1 MSIGTDIFDTKI
13 INKGEIMKE
22 YIKEIQIG
30 NVLVPN
36 NVFLA
41 PMAGVT
47 DLPFR
52 YICHKYGG
60 ICYAPT
66 EMVSAKGLVYQD
78 KRTHK
83 IMDMYEG
90 ENPKVVQIFGSD
102 TEVLVE
108 VVKRLNESDNVDII
122 DINMGCPAPKIV
134 KNGDGSK
141 LLENLEKV
149 EEIIRAVM
157 EVAKKP
163 VTIKTRKGYFK
174 DKPTAVEVAKLCEK
188 YGVSAICVHGRS
200 KEEYYGGNADWN
212 IIREVKATVSI
223 PVIANGDVVSLEK
236 AKEMFEYTNCDAIMI
251 GRAAFGNP
259 WLFKEVLEGKHI
271 YVSNDEKLQ
280 AILEHVELAC
290 LRERERVAI
299 PKLRKHIAWY
309 LKSMRGATIA
319 RQEINK
325 ATTKE
330 QVVDILNKYFE
341 SLEKNYEV

>member
-1 MSIGTDIFDTKI
+1 
-13 INKGEIMKE
+13 MKD
-22 YIKEIQIG
+22 YIKEIKIG
-30 NVLVPN
+30 DVVVPN
-36 NVFLA
+36 NIFLA

-60 ICYAPT
+60 VSYAPT

-78 KRTHK
+78 KKTHK
-83 IMDMYEG
+83 IMDMYEE

-102 TEVLVE
+102 TDVLVE
-108 VVKRLNESDNVDII
+108 VVKRLNNSDAVDII

-149 EEIIRAVM
+149 EEIISSVM
-157 EVAKKP
+157 KVSKKP

-174 DKPTAVEVAKLCEK
+174 DRPTAIEVAKICEK

-200 KEEYYGGNADWN
+200 KEEYYGGTADWD
-212 IIREVKATVSI
+212 IIREVKECVSI
-223 PVIANGDVVSLEK
+223 PVIANGDIVSLEK
-236 AKEMFEYTNCDAIMI
+236 AKEIFEYTGCDAIMI

-259 WLFKEVLEGKHI
+259 WLFKEIFEGKHI
-271 YVSNDEKLQ
+271 VVSNEEKLQ

-309 LKSMRGATIA
+309 LKSMKGATYA

-325 ATTKE
+325 ADTKE
-330 QVVDILNKYFE
+330 QVIDILNRHFE
-341 SLEKNYEV
+341 SLEKEN